1 MAKYPQIK
9 IVNGNKFFFRFNLDL
24 RIQHFILAATVVIL
38 VLSGMPLKFSD
49 ASWAPYLYAIFG
61 GINMAPTVHKITGAI
76 MLILFVYHLF
86 WIFKEIYRNHYLP
99 MKKDGTL
106 TMGRMTMRIIKLP
119 MVPNLKD
126 LKDIIGLVKYLFYF
140 TNVRPDGDEY
150 TWKEKFDYWA
160 PFWGMLIIGASGL
173 IIWYKEFF
181 TQIIPGWVINFS
193 LIAHSDEALLAGL
206 FLFIWHWYNVHFS
219 TSVFP
224 MGTVFLTGYL
234 NEELMCE
241 EHYEHYVR
249 VMMEEGYEKEILP
262 PHGGGHAPSCSKYA
276 PDYEQGPPK
285 SGNPD
290 VVMTSEHFV
299 KEGGVEA

>member
-9 IVNGNKFFFRFNLDL
+9 IINNEKYFFRFNMDL
-24 RIQHFILAATVVIL
+24 RIQHIILAATVVIL

-49 ASWAPYLYAIFG
+49 ASWSPYLYALFG
-61 GINMAPTVHKITGAI
+61 GITMAPAVHKVTGAI
-76 MLILFVYHLF
+76 MLLLFGYHIF
-86 WIFKEIYRNHYLP
+86 WIFKVIYQDHYLVL
-99 MKKDGTL
+99 KRNGTY
-106 TMGRMTMRIIKLP
+106 TMGKFLMRVLKLP

-126 LKDIIGLVKYLFYF
+126 LKDVFALMKYLFYF

-160 PFWGMLIIGASGL
+160 PFWGMFIIGISGL
-173 IIWYKEFF
+173 IIWNKEIC
-181 TQIIPGWVINFS
+181 TQVIPGEVINFL

-234 NEELMCE
+234 SEELMCE
-241 EHYEHYVR
+241 EHYEHYVK
-249 VMMEEGYEKEILP
+249 VMKAEGYAKDILP
-262 PHGGGHAPSCSKYA
+262 PHGGGHAPSCSDHA
-276 PDYEQGPPK
+276 PKDDGGQSSPEDQ
-285 SGNPD
+285 
-290 VVMTSEHFV
+290 SESESSEYIV
-299 KEGGVEA
+299 KEGGAAV